1 MGRTGKLGPLL
12 LLAGGLLL
20 SAGCSRSRNNVADYT
35 PSSEKAKQALETALN
50 HWKDGNASG
59 AVPGTTPVVQAV
71 DTKWKAGQKLQGFEI
86 LGEDA
91 PSTDGAAPRFFKV
104 RLTPTSGPPLEARYV
119 VVGIDPLWVYR
130 EEDYKA
136 MSGMAK

>member
-1 MGRTGKLGPLL
+1 MGRNGTLGPLL
-12 LLAGGLLL
+12 LLAGGVLL
-20 SAGCSRSRNNVADYT
+20 SAGCSRARKNAEDFT
-35 PSSEKAKQALETALN
+35 PSSEKARQALEAALT
-50 HWKDGNASG
+50 HWQAGNASG
-59 AVPGTTPVVQAV
+59 PVPGTAPVVQAV

-91 PSTDGAAPRFFKV
+91 PNSEGAVPRFFKV
-104 RLTPTSGPPLEARYV
+104 RLTPANGPPQEARYV

-136 MSGMAK
+136 MSGMSK